1 VTSAAVGEEIDVLA
15 RTALRRVASGVT
27 VLTVCHDEMWHG
39 TTVSAVVAI
48 SREPVV
54 LGVCLRQRS
63 AFTTM
68 AERSGYFS
76 VNVLSD
82 AQAGLA
88 ARFADPERPM
98 GRAQFEGLNIRAC
111 PETSAP
117 LIGGC
122 LAHLACEVTDRYAI
136 GDHHM
141 LVARV
146 VGGCHDHA
154 GEPLLTFGGRLFN
167 DKGAHA

>member
-1 VTSAAVGEEIDVLA
+1 VTSAAVGEDVDVLA

-27 VLTVCHDEMWHG
+27 VLTVCDGDLWHG

-48 SREPVV
+48 SRDPVV
-54 LGVCLRQRS
+54 LGVCLRRPS
-63 AFTTM
+63 AFTAM
-68 AERSGYFS
+68 AERSGAFS

-82 AQAGLA
+82 AQAPLA

-98 GRAQFEGLNIRAC
+98 GRAQFDGLSIAPD
-111 PETSAP
+111 PETRAP

-122 LAHLACEVTDRYAI
+122 LAHLACRLADRHAI

-141 LVARV
+141 LVAHV
-146 VGGCHDHA
+146 VGGRHDHA

-167 DKGAHA
+167 DRGATQ